1 MLGQSIVGIV
11 LAILLAAPGGDTR
24 LPDAA
29 MQGAREAVQS
39 LLDQNVDVDAAQAD
53 GNTALHWAAYRDDME
68 MARLL
73 VQADANVHAGTNPGD
88 LTPLLMAARN
98 GSAAMIELLLK
109 AGSDAN
115 STNANGTTPLMF
127 AAASGNI
134 DALRILLGHGAEVSA
149 TDIPNGQTAL
159 MFAAARNRGA
169 AIQLLATYGADLRTT
184 SRVST
189 VKPFGRFGVPGEE
202 EDSKKTTEM
211 GGNTPLHF
219 AAREGHMDAVREL
232 IAAGADVNQASV
244 SDNMSP
250 LTQAIINGNF
260 DIAKFLLDQGA
271 DPDIASTKDGL
282 FPLWVTIDARYAHRE
297 WYPAPSVEQEKTDYL
312 DLMKELLALGA
323 NPNARLG
330 AKPWFRTFGNSNGPD
345 PAGSTAF
352 WRAAQANDVT
362 AMKLLL
368 AAGADPDIATTHGC
382 SPLQVAVGM
391 ENDFQ
396 GTNVVPNARV
406 DAARFLVEEVGV
418 DVNSRDDRGYSAL
431 HGAAFIGRNDVILYL
446 VEKGADVGARAH
458 QISNGSSK
466 QSAEPD
472 QGDTVADMANG
483 WTQKTL
489 QFNETVDLLIEL
501 GSEFSDTCWASVCV
515 NPTRPDKAPNNKQ
528 K

>member
-11 LAILLAAPGGDTR
+11 LAMLLAAPGGDTR

-73 VQADANVHAGTNPGD
+73 IQADANVHARTRPGD
-88 LTPLLMAARN
+88 LSPLLMAARN

-127 AAASGNI
+127 AAASGNT
-134 DALRILLGHGAEVSA
+134 DALRILLGHGAEVNA

-202 EDSKKTTEM
+202 EDNKKTTEM

-232 IAAGADVNQASV
+232 IVAGADVNQTSV

-250 LTQAIINGNF
+250 LTQAIINGHF
-260 DIAKFLLDQGA
+260 DIAKFLLDHGA

-312 DLMKELLALGA
+312 DLIKDLLALGA

-352 WRAAQANDVT
+352 WRAAQANDMA

-368 AAGADPDIATTHGC
+368 GAGADPDIAPTAGC

-391 ENDFQ
+391 EHDFQ
-396 GTNVVPNARV
+396 GTNVVPDARM
-406 DAARFLVEEVGV
+406 DAVKFLLEEVGA
-418 DVNSRDDRGYSAL
+418 DVNSKDDKGFTVL
-431 HGAAFIGRNDVILYL
+431 HGAAFLGRNDIILYL
-446 VEKGADVGARAH
+446 VEKGADVRARAN
-458 QISNGSSK
+458 QIGNGDSHLP
-466 QSAEPD
+466 AEPG

-489 QFNETVDLLIEL
+489 QFPETVSLLIEL
-501 GSEFSDTCWASVCV
+501 GSEFSNTCWASVCV
-515 NPTRPDKAPNNKQ
+515 NPTRPDKDVKPNEK
-528 K
+528 